1 MCDSEAFI
9 ATLVPT
15 QTTLACREISYLVG
29 RTFTRVVVSAT
40 HMLRLVLLSFI
51 STAHAQSTA
60 NAGLGG
66 LLSAV
71 VVNAT
76 LPTYSQ
82 CNTNLLSTANAT
94 GARTASQTH

>member
-1 MCDSEAFI
+1 
-9 ATLVPT
+9 
-15 QTTLACREISYLVG
+15 
-29 RTFTRVVVSAT
+29 
-40 HMLRLVLLSFI
+40 MLRLLLLSFVA
-51 STAHAQSTA
+51 TTHAQSTA

-94 GARTASQTH
+94 GARTTSHEQISEENGLFSHANTPCARVRSY